1 MMELHICEHQAS
13 ENGRVRNE
21 FQDCRG
27 CNLGSVCK
35 DCGGPGIC
43 EHGRQRSHCM
53 DCGGSGIC
61 EHGRVRSVC
70 KDCGGGGICEH
81 GRVRSVCKD
90 CGGSDSKTIN
100 RGIKRTQ
107 SDITDE
113 NIANVSANEGRNF
126 TIV

>member
-1 MMELHICEHQAS
+1 MNAKCQVTVTLPEQSNQREDKDI
-13 ENGRVRNE
+13 ENVFNN
-21 FQDCRG
+21 D
-27 CNLGSVCK
+27 S
-35 DCGGPGIC
+35 C
-43 EHGRQRSHCM
+43 EHGRQKSECK

-61 EHGRVRSVC
+61 EHGRQRSQ
-70 KDCGGGGICEH
+70 
-81 GRVRSVCKD
+81 CKD
-90 CGGSDSKTIN
+90 CGGSGICEHGQIRSKCKDCGGCGSKTIK